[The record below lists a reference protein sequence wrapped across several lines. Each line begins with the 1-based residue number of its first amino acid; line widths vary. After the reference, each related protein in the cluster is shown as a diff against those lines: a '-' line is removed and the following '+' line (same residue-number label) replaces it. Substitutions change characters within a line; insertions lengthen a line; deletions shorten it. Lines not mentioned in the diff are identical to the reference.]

1 MSKTINNQYFFS
13 EQTTPVWSHP
23 PIVVAWQ
30 FSSAENLGALLRV
43 CDNFGVKQVL
53 FVGDESA
60 YRTAK
65 IKRNATTAFNKIN
78 FKFIGKNTVWDEIP
92 KEHLKIAVDTTL
104 ESVSLIDYDFKQL
117 YQNNSSFCFFFG
129 NETIGLE
136 DETINKCDASLHI
149 PMIGQTYSMNVVQ
162 SASVVLFESVKQ
174 CLDFS
179 KN

>member
-1 MSKTINNQYFFS
+1 MSKVINNQDFFT
-13 EQTTPVWSHP
+13 EQTTPEWARP

-43 CDNFGVKQVL
+43 CDNFGVKQVF

-60 YRTAK
+60 YKVAK

-78 FKFIGKNTVWDEIP
+78 FKFINEQVVWDEIP
-92 KEHLKIAVDTTL
+92 KGYLKIAVDTTS
-104 ESVSLIDYDFKQL
+104 ESVSLIDYDFNRE

-129 NETIGLE
+129 NETVGLE
-136 DETINKCDASLHI
+136 DETISECDASIHI

-174 CLDFS
+174 CLY
-179 KN
+179 